1 MNLGRKQIV
10 FLGIFLFSAVFGN
23 LQNVWAAELI
33 GVKMQPSII
42 EERADP
48 GQTYSWTLRATNVGV
63 KTQELY
69 VVKRDI
75 SSLSEAGKPIFA
87 NLGEKTGL
95 ELAAW
100 VQIASGPF
108 AIAPGETKD
117 IPFSINVPQNASPG
131 AHLGSIFLSSEPVR
145 PETTGIGI
153 GYQVATIISL
163 RIAGDVAE
171 EAMLREFRTD
181 KTVYG
186 KPEVNLITKIENL
199 GNVIVKPR
207 GPVEIT
213 NMFGKKVATLKMNE
227 SAAAILPNEVRRF
240 EVLWQDN
247 GLAFG
252 KYDAVMSLG
261 YGEDGRKT
269 ISAAASFWILPGKLV
284 GFTLGGI
291 ILLFLIIFITV
302 KLYVK
307 GKLRNLSQQTSA
319 GSAGGMAAP
328 ARPMSTSAILVLCL
342 FSLLLAAVILW
353 GFLAVL

>member
-1 MNLGRKQIV
+1 MNLGRNKIW
-10 FLGIFLFSAVFGN
+10 FLGIFLFSIVFGN
-23 LQNVWAAELI
+23 LENARAEELV

-48 GQTYSWTLRATNVGV
+48 GQTYSWTLRATNVGA

-75 SSLSEAGKPIFA
+75 SGLSEEGKPTFA
-87 NLGEKTGL
+87 NFGEKTGF
-95 ELAAW
+95 ELSAW
-100 VQIASGPF
+100 VQIAPGPF
-108 AIAPGETKD
+108 SIAPGETKD
-117 IPFSINVPQNASPG
+117 IPFSIVIPNNASPG

-163 RIAGDVAE
+163 RIAGDTAE
-171 EAMLREFRTD
+171 EATLREFRTD
-181 KTVYG
+181 KKIYG
-186 KPEVNLITKIENL
+186 KPEVNFITKVENL
-199 GNVIVKPR
+199 GNVIIKPR
-207 GPVEIT
+207 GPVDIT

-227 SAAAILPNEVRRF
+227 SAGAILPNEVRRF

-252 KYDAVMSLG
+252 KYEAVMSLG

-269 ISAAASFWILPGKLV
+269 ISAALAFWVLPGKLV

-291 ILLFLIIFITV
+291 AVLFLLIFVAV

-307 GKLRNLSQQTSA
+307 RKLGHLSRQSSPDASLAMT
-319 GSAGGMAAP
+319 P
-328 ARPMSTSAILVLCL
+328 VRPMSKSSILVLCL
-342 FSLLLAAVILW
+342 FYLLLAAVIIW
-353 GFLAVL
+353 SFLAIY

>member
-1 MNLGRKQIV
+1 MNLGRNKIV
-10 FLGIFLFSAVFGN
+10 FLGIFFFSAVFGN
-23 LQNVWAAELI
+23 LQNARAEELVGI
-33 GVKMQPSII
+33 KMQPSII
-42 EERADP
+42 EERADL
-48 GQTYSWTLRATNVGV
+48 GQTYSWTLRATNVGA
-63 KTQELY
+63 KTQEFY

-75 SSLSEAGKPIFA
+75 SGLSEEGRPTFA
-87 NLGEKTGL
+87 NTGEKTGL

-100 VQIASGPF
+100 IEIASGPIT
-108 AIAPGETKD
+108 IAPGETKD
-117 IPFSINVPQNASPG
+117 MPFSITVPRNASPG

-163 RIAGDVAE
+163 RVAGDIAE

-181 KTVYG
+181 KIIYG
-186 KPEVNLITKIENL
+186 KPEVNFITKIENL

-227 SAAAILPNEVRRF
+227 SAGAVLPKEVRKF
-240 EVLWQDN
+240 ETLWQDN

-252 KYDAVMSLG
+252 KYEAVMSLG

-269 ISAAASFWILPGKLV
+269 ISAALGFWVLPGKLI

-291 ILLFLIIFITV
+291 AFLFLLIFVAV

-307 GKLRNLSQQTSA
+307 RKLGHLPQPTS
-319 GSAGGMAAP
+319 P
-328 ARPMSTSAILVLCL
+328 TVRPMSTSAVVVLC
-342 FSLLLAAVILW
+342 FFFLLLAAVILW
-353 GFLAVL
+353 GFLAV